1 MRGLE
6 LKLRRIKVG
15 LKQYEV
21 AARVGISANRL
32 CEIELGRRTGAP
44 DLLARIC
51 KALERNK
58 PSRSS

>member
-6 LKLRRIKVG
+6 LKLRRIKAG

-21 AARVGISANRL
+21 AARVGIPANRL
-32 CEIELGRRTGAP
+32 CEIELGRRKGEP

-51 KALERNK
+51 KAIERTK
-58 PSRSS
+58 PRKS